1 MLSGSFGTLS
11 TFNRKLYIKIL
22 VGVMDTPINNV
33 DNDNQRKHFPL
44 VGLDLVD
51 GVDVYEL
58 DLELDISIYL
68 EKLDGYEAYLYL
80 FFFFI
85 F

>member
-1 MLSGSFGTLS
+1 MFLSIENCTLKYWLALWTPPS
-11 TFNRKLYIKIL
+11 TTSTMTISE
-22 VGVMDTPINNV
+22 
-33 DNDNQRKHFPL
+33 KHFPL